1 MSPRAPWDVE
11 VAGGVAC
18 VVLALVV
25 GTAAPA
31 LSVGLSGWGVDGLTA
46 AARRWR
52 DGETGRGDV
61 VERPP
66 VKDAAAFRWGRP

>member
-31 LSVGLSGWGVDGLTA
+31 LSVGLLLVGLVALGLGV
-46 AARRWR
+46 RSI
-52 DGETGRGDV
+52 GR
-61 VERPP
+61 
-66 VKDAAAFRWGRP
+66 

>member
-25 GTAAPA
+25 GPGAPA
-31 LSVGLSGWGVDGLTA
+31 LSVGLLLVGLVALGLGV
-46 AARRWR
+46 RSI
-52 DGETGRGDV
+52 GR
-61 VERPP
+61 
-66 VKDAAAFRWGRP
+66 